1 MSKSAP
7 DIRSR
12 ILLSDDASKIKA
24 KIQAAVTDS
33 IQGIT
38 YDPETR
44 PGTSNLIT
52 MLAACTDEE
61 PEAVANRYESKG
73 HGQLKADVYEALE
86 EMLKGPRAAFEM
98 IRRDEQYLEEVACKG
113 AEKAKERSELTM
125 REVKI
130 RLGLA

>member
-24 KIQAAVTDS
+24 KIQSAVTDS

-38 YDPETR
+38 YDPESR
-44 PGTSNLIT
+44 PGTSNLLTI
-52 MLAACTDEE
+52 LAACTDEE
-61 PEAVANRYESKG
+61 PEAVATRYESKG

-86 EMLKGPRAAFEM
+86 EMLKGPRATFEM
-98 IRRDEQYLEEVACKG
+98 IRRDTQYLEKVARMG
-113 AEKAKERSELTM
+113 AEKAREKSELTM

-130 RLGLA
+130 RLGLV